1 MANKPA
7 NSATRANHAESRA
20 AKVDAIESNPG
31 STNRQFLLLLGERVK
46 RIRLRHRLTRKA
58 LASSSDVSER
68 YLAQL
73 ESGSGN
79 ISILLLRQIACAL
92 GVSLEMLVMEGA
104 EPASEWLEATQ
115 LLRRLSRAQLQEA
128 QQLIV
133 EKFTKGDAAARRY
146 RIALV
151 GMRGAGKSTLGA
163 LLAERLDV
171 PFLELDRMI
180 EQENGL
186 TLGAI
191 FDLYGQAG
199 FHRLE
204 RQCLDRIL
212 DRFPRFVLATGGGIV
227 SQPSTYEKLL
237 AMCST
242 IWLRAE
248 PEDHMNRVIAQGD
261 RRPMEANPQAMSD
274 LRRILSNRE
283 PLYAHAG
290 ATVETSGKT
299 VQETLQNLLECV

>member
-1 MANKPA
+1 
-7 NSATRANHAESRA
+7 
-20 AKVDAIESNPG
+20 
-31 STNRQFLLLLGERVK
+31 
-46 RIRLRHRLTRKA
+46 
-58 LASSSDVSER
+58 
-68 YLAQL
+68 
-73 ESGSGN
+73 
-79 ISILLLRQIACAL
+79 
-92 GVSLEMLVMEGA
+92 MEGA